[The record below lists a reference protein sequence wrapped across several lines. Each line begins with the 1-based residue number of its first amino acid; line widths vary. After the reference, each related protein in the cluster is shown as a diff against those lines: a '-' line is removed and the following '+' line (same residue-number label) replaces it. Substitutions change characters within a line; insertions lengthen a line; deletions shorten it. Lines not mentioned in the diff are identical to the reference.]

1 MLCYY
6 QAIHNVAACAGKG
19 CPIRPEC
26 RRKQF
31 CAGKGYYSRR
41 GMVSGNVLRGYQ
53 PPNPPETKKC
63 SRLRGK
69 RVPNP
74 PGMPEETVLR
84 GNGVSFWAQKEK
96 IYSSCLNPILLRFL

>member
-1 MLCYY
+1 MLCYC
-6 QAIHNVAACAGKG
+6 QALHNVAACAEKW
-19 CPIRPEC
+19 CQIRPEC
-26 RRKQF
+26 CEERF

-41 GMVSGNVLRGYQ
+41 GMVSGNVLRGNQ

-74 PGMPEETVLR
+74 PGMPEGTVLR
-84 GNGVSFWAQKEK
+84 GNEISFWAREGEM
-96 IYSSCLNPILLRFL
+96 